1 MTYKKLKEEI
11 SELRN
16 ELRGRSLKEW
26 NLKIALKVSAM
37 VSEYADRIEKTTE
50 EAWEELFRDLVVLN
64 ENKPI
69 NKVIQSELNVE
80 VLIRLNLLYPAYVYL
95 SETLELI

>member
-11 SELRN
+11 SELRS
-16 ELRGRSLKEW
+16 ELKGRSLKEW

-37 VSEYADRIEKTTE
+37 VSEYADIMDKTTE
-50 EAWEELFRDLVVLN
+50 EAWEELFKDLVVLN

-95 SETLELI
+95 TETLELI